1 MTGLQNA
8 PLDGLAGLAGRTAL
22 VTGASSGLGFA
33 AARSLVRRGAH
44 VAIASRGGDKLV
56 NARKRLTAEAGE
68 SDVIDVAADIRD
80 LDALTR
86 LVEEVAGRL
95 GPVDILV
102 ANGGGPPSKP
112 ALELTE
118 EDWQVGI
125 PLALLFVPRLCRLVL
140 PGMRERRWGRIVAIN
155 SVSSRQPIPSLAL
168 SNSLRPAVLGYL
180 KTLSQEVAAEGIT
193 VNAVLPGYTLTERQD
208 ELANAAAARTG
219 RSREE
224 IVAGWIGNTPIGRM
238 AEPDEIGAMVGFL
251 SSPEAS
257 YVTGQAIAV
266 DGGYVRSL
274 L

>member
-1 MTGLQNA
+1 MSDLQ
-8 PLDGLAGLAGRTAL
+8 GKTAL

-33 AARSLVRRGAH
+33 AAKALARRGAR
-44 VAIASRGGDKLV
+44 VALASRRGEKLDQARERLGADAIAIP
-56 NARKRLTAEAGE
+56 A
-68 SDVIDVAADIRD
+68 DVRD
-80 LDALTR
+80 PAALTN
-86 LVEEVAGRL
+86 LVGEVERRL

-118 EDWQVGI
+118 EDWQIAI

-155 SVSSRQPIPSLAL
+155 SVSTRQPIAGLAL
-168 SNSLRPAVLGYL
+168 SNSLRPAVVGYL

-193 VNAVLPGYTLTERQD
+193 VNAVLPGYTRTERQE
-208 ELANAAAARTG
+208 ELANAASARTG
-219 RSREE
+219 KSKEE
-224 IVAGWIGNTPIGRM
+224 VVAGWIGNTPIGRL

-251 SSPEAS
+251 CSPEAS

-266 DGGYVRSL
+266 DGGYVRGL

>member
-1 MTGLQNA
+1 MSDLQ
-8 PLDGLAGLAGRTAL
+8 GRIAL

-33 AARSLVRRGAH
+33 AAKALAGRGAR
-44 VAIASRGGDKLV
+44 VALASRGGEKLEQ
-56 NARKRLTAEAGE
+56 ARERLGGDAVAIPA
-68 SDVIDVAADIRD
+68 DVRDAA
-80 LDALTR
+80 ALTN
-86 LVEEVAGRL
+86 LVGEVERRL

-118 EDWQVGI
+118 EDWQVAI

-155 SVSSRQPIPSLAL
+155 SVSTRQPIPGLAL
-168 SNSLRPAVLGYL
+168 SNSLRPAVVGYL

-193 VNAVLPGYTLTERQD
+193 VNAVLPGYTRTERQE
-208 ELANAAAARTG
+208 ELATAASARTG
-219 RSREE
+219 KSKEE
-224 IVAGWIGNTPIGRM
+224 VVAGWIGNTPIGRM

-251 SSPEAS
+251 CSPEAS

-266 DGGYVRSL
+266 DGGYVKGL